1 MSRLP
6 DGLMRTPPARRRRR
20 GSRRFSPAGAAA
32 GPASGRRPGPQW
44 LRRILLLTTAGLLA
58 ALVGTGTLLY
68 TYAGELPSL
77 DHLSAQNLPQTTRIY
92 ARDGVTLLEERYQQ
106 RRTVVPLNEIAWDLR
121 HATIAIEDKDFYNHG
136 AVNPVRM
143 IAAGVYDLLHQQAAQ
158 GGSTITQQL
167 VKNYLLGASA
177 GSRSFDRKARELVL
191 SIQLE
196 RQYTKDQ
203 ILEMYLNTIFYGNQS
218 FGVEAA
224 AQTYFGTSAR
234 RLDLAESAFI
244 AGLPQRPSYLNPFLT
259 EGYTHAR
266 GRQRDVLNAMVRD
279 GYISA
284 AVADKAYAEDLGAK
298 LTAAHQSAAGQRAS
312 LAPHFVD
319 YVWNELEQR
328 YDPSYL
334 LTAGLKIVTT
344 LDPKTQALAQ
354 QAVHDGVA
362 RYAASYRVNNGAMLV
377 MNPHTGEVLAM
388 VGSADYSNADI
399 GGQVNYTVQPRQPGS
414 SFKPYTY
421 VTALMNGWTAASPLD
436 DSNGAHAFPGY
447 PVHDWDGKELGTIT
461 LRQSLQQSRNISS
474 VHLFKDVGVAKVLTT
489 ATILGITTKL
499 DPSLPTTLGAS
510 EVRMIDHL
518 SAYSAFANGGHKVT
532 PMDVL
537 EVRDAVGNLL
547 ESNAPQADAG
557 DRVLPASA
565 AYLLTDILKGAVKP
579 SMGFPVAA
587 KSGTT
592 TDFKDAWYIGYT
604 SDLAVASWM
613 GRTVTQPTPH
623 NESMSTSRYGGL
635 WGEIGPAS
643 SWKQFMKAYYAGKK
657 PADWTRPAGV
667 TPMTLCKLTG
677 QPAANIPDGLRITD
691 LTTIPDPTVPL
702 AGCGSGSSGSGT
714 AGSSSGDSGLPGV
727 LPSLSPLPIPPLP
740 PIVP

>member
-1 MSRLP
+1 MSSFTGRP
-6 DGLMRTPPARRRRR
+6 MGHPPARRRRR
-20 GSRRFSPAGAAA
+20 GSRRPPTVGAPARPSSSRRA
-32 GPASGRRPGPQW
+32 GSNW
-44 LRRILLLTTAGLLA
+44 LRRILLLTGAGLLA
-58 ALVGTGTLLY
+58 ILVGTGTLLY

-77 DHLSAQNLPQTTRIY
+77 DHLSARNLPQTTRIY

-106 RRTVVPLNEIAWDLR
+106 RRTVVPLNQIAWDLR

-143 IAAGVYDLLHQQAAQ
+143 VAAGVYDLLHQRAAQ

-167 VKNYLLGASA
+167 VKNYLLSGSA
-177 GSRSFDRKARELVL
+177 GSRSLDRKARELVL

-203 ILEMYLNTIFYGNQS
+203 ILKRYLNTIFYGNQS

-234 RLDLAESAFI
+234 HLDLAQSAFL
-244 AGLPQRPSYLNPFLT
+244 AGLPQRPSYLNPFLS
-259 EGYTHAR
+259 EGYVHAR
-266 GRQRDVLNAMVRD
+266 DRQHDVLAAMVRD
-279 GYISA
+279 GYITA
-284 AVADKAYAEDLGAK
+284 AVADNAYAEDLGPK
-298 LTAAHQSAAGQRAS
+298 LTAAHQAAVGQRAS
-312 LAPHFVD
+312 LAPHLVD
-319 YVWNELEQR
+319 YVWSELEQR
-328 YDPSYL
+328 YDPGYL
-334 LTAGLKIVTT
+334 LRAGLKIVTT

-354 QAVHDGVA
+354 QAVHDGIA

-399 GGQVNYTVQPRQPGS
+399 GGQVNYTTALRQPGS

-421 VTALMNGWTAASPLD
+421 ITALMNGWTPASPLD

-447 PVHDWDGKELGTIT
+447 PVHDWDAKELGTIT

-489 ATILGITTKL
+489 ATSLGITTKL

-537 EVRDAVGNLL
+537 EA
-547 ESNAPQADAG
+547 
-557 DRVLPASA
+557 
-565 AYLLTDILKGAVKP
+565 
-579 SMGFPVAA
+579 
-587 KSGTT
+587 
-592 TDFKDAWYIGYT
+592 
-604 SDLAVASWM
+604 
-613 GRTVTQPTPH
+613 
-623 NESMSTSRYGGL
+623 
-635 WGEIGPAS
+635 
-643 SWKQFMKAYYAGKK
+643 
-657 PADWTRPAGV
+657 
-667 TPMTLCKLTG
+667 
-677 QPAANIPDGLRITD
+677 
-691 LTTIPDPTVPL
+691 
-702 AGCGSGSSGSGT
+702 
-714 AGSSSGDSGLPGV
+714 
-727 LPSLSPLPIPPLP
+727 
-740 PIVP
+740 

>member
-1 MSRLP
+1 MPSFTGRP
-6 DGLMRTPPARRRRR
+6 MGQVPARRRRR
-20 GSRRFSPAGAAA
+20 GSRRHPVVGTAARPGSTRRA
-32 GPASGRRPGPQW
+32 GPHW
-44 LRRILLLTTAGLLA
+44 LRRILLLTTAGLLTVV
-58 ALVGTGTLLY
+58 VGTGTLLY

-106 RRTVVPLNEIAWDLR
+106 RRTVVPLNEMSWDLR
-121 HATIAIEDKDFYNHG
+121 HATISIEDKDFYNHG

-143 IAAGVYDLLHQQAAQ
+143 VAAGIYDLLHQRAAQ

-167 VKNYLLGASA
+167 VKNYLLSGSAS
-177 GSRSFDRKARELVL
+177 SRSLDRKARELML

-234 RLDLAESAFI
+234 RLDLAQSAFI

-259 EGYTHAR
+259 EGYVHAR
-266 GRQRDVLNAMVRD
+266 DRQHDVLSAMVRD
-279 GYISA
+279 GYITPA
-284 AVADKAYAEDLGAK
+284 AADKAYAEDLGPK
-298 LTAAHQSAAGQRAS
+298 LAAAHHAAVGQRAS

-319 YVWNELEQR
+319 YVWSELEQR

-334 LTAGLKIVTT
+334 LRSGLKIVTT

-362 RYAASYRVNNGAMLV
+362 RYASSYKVNNGAMLV

-399 GGQVNYTVQPRQPGS
+399 GGQVNYTTALRQPGS

-421 VTALMNGWTAASPLD
+421 ITALMNGWTPASPLD
-436 DSNGAHAFPGY
+436 DSNGAKAFPGY
-447 PVHDWDGKELGTIT
+447 PVHDWDSRELGTIT
-461 LRQSLQQSRNISS
+461 LRESLQKSRNISS
-474 VHLFKDVGVAKVLTT
+474 VHLFKDVGIQKVFTT
-489 ATILGITTKL
+489 ARSLGINTPL

-510 EVRMIDHL
+510 ELRMIDHL
-518 SAYSAFANGGHKVT
+518 SAYSAFANGGHRVRALA
-532 PMDVL
+532 VL
-537 EVRDAVGNLL
+537 EVRDPSGALL
-547 ESNAPQADAG
+547 ESNPPQPDG
-557 DRVLPASA
+557 GERVLPASA
-565 AYLLTDILKGAVKP
+565 TYLLTDILKGAVHP

-613 GRTVTQPTPH
+613 GRTLSQPTPH
-623 NESMSTSRYGGL
+623 NESMSTRAYGGL

-643 SWKQFMKAYYAGKK
+643 SWKQFIKAYYGSKK
-657 PADWTRPAGV
+657 PADWARPADV
-667 TPMTLCKLTG
+667 TPLTLCKLTG
-677 QPAANIPDGLRITD
+677 QPAPADAAPEFTIQDLALKPDAAL
-691 LTTIPDPTVPL
+691 PAAP
-702 AGCGSGSSGSGT
+702 CGTPATGGTSSDG
-714 AGSSSGDSGLPGV
+714 AAGLPGV
-727 LPSLSPLPIPPLP
+727 LPSLPPLPGASLP

>member
-1 MSRLP
+1 MGNVPS
-6 DGLMRTPPARRRRR
+6 RRRRR
-20 GSRRFSPAGAAA
+20 GSRRHPTVGGASHPASSQRA
-32 GPASGRRPGPQW
+32 GPHW
-44 LRRILLLTTAGLLA
+44 LRRILLLTTAGLLTV
-58 ALVGTGTLLY
+58 LVGTGTLLY

-77 DHLSAQNLPQTTRIY
+77 DHLSARNLPQTTRIY
-92 ARDGVTLLEERYQQ
+92 ARDGVTLLEERYEQ
-106 RRTVVPLNEIAWDLR
+106 RRTVVPLNEMSWDLR

-143 IAAGVYDLLHQQAAQ
+143 VAAGVYDLLHQRAAQ

-167 VKNYLLGASA
+167 VKNYLLSSS
-177 GSRSFDRKARELVL
+177 SRSLDRKARELVL

-224 AQTYFGTSAR
+224 SQTYFGISAR
-234 RLDLAESAFI
+234 RLDLAQSAFL
-244 AGLPQRPSYLNPFLT
+244 AGLPQRPSYLNPFLS
-259 EGYTHAR
+259 EGYVHAR
-266 GRQRDVLNAMVRD
+266 NRQADVLNALVRD
-279 GYISA
+279 GYITA
-284 AVADKAYAEDLGAK
+284 AVADKAYAEDLAPK
-298 LTAAHQSAAGQRAS
+298 LAAAHQAAVGQRAS

-319 YVWNELEQR
+319 YVWSELEQR
-328 YDPSYL
+328 YDPGYL
-334 LTAGLKIVTT
+334 LRSGLKIVTT

-362 RYAASYRVNNGAMLV
+362 RYASSYRVNNGAMLV

-399 GGQVNYTVQPRQPGS
+399 GGQVNYTTALRQPGS

-421 VTALMNGWTAASPLD
+421 ITALMNGWTPASPLD

-447 PVHDWDGKELGTIT
+447 PVHDWDSRELGTIT
-461 LRQSLQQSRNISS
+461 LRESLQKSRNISS
-474 VHLFKDVGVAKVLTT
+474 VHLFKDVGIQKVFTT
-489 ATILGITTKL
+489 VRSLGIETAL

-510 EVRMIDHL
+510 ELRMVDHL
-518 SAYSAFANGGHKVT
+518 SAYSAFANGGHRVRAL
-532 PMDVL
+532 DVL
-537 EVRDAVGNLL
+537 EVRDAAGVLL
-547 ESNAPQADAG
+547 ESNPPQPDTG
-557 DRVLPASA
+557 ERVLPASA
-565 AYLLTDILKGAVKP
+565 TYVLTDILKGAVHP

-623 NESMSTSRYGGL
+623 NESMSTRAYGGL
-635 WGEIGPAS
+635 WGEVGPAS

-657 PADWTRPAGV
+657 PADWARPAEV
-667 TPMTLCKLTG
+667 VPMTLCKLTG
-677 QPAANIPDGLRITD
+677 QPASSDVAPEFVIQD
-691 LTTIPDPTVPL
+691 LAVKPDPALPL
-702 AGCGSGSSGSGT
+702 GACGPPGGSVTPPGGP
-714 AGSSSGDSGLPGV
+714 AGLPGV
-727 LPSLSPLPIPPLP
+727 LPSIPPLPGASLP

>member
-1 MSRLP
+1 MGP
-6 DGLMRTPPARRRRR
+6 PPARRRRR
-20 GSRRFSPAGAAA
+20 GSRRHPTVGAPARLPSSRRAA
-32 GPASGRRPGPQW
+32 PHW

-58 ALVGTGTLLY
+58 IVVGTGTLLY

-77 DHLSAQNLPQTTRIY
+77 DHLSARNLPQTTRIY

-106 RRTVVPLNEIAWDLR
+106 RRTVVPLNEMSWDLR
-121 HATIAIEDKDFYNHG
+121 HATISIEDKDFYNHG

-143 IAAGVYDLLHQQAAQ
+143 LAAGVYDLLHQRAAQ

-167 VKNYLLGASA
+167 VKNYLLDSS
-177 GSRSFDRKARELVL
+177 SRSLDRKARELVL

-234 RLDLAESAFI
+234 RLDLAQSAFL

-259 EGYTHAR
+259 EGYAHAR
-266 GRQRDVLNAMVRD
+266 GRQRDVLSAMVRD
-279 GYISA
+279 GYITA
-284 AVADKAYAEDLGAK
+284 AVADKAYAEDLAPK
-298 LTAAHQSAAGQRAS
+298 LAAAHQAAVGQRAS
-312 LAPHFVD
+312 IAPHFVD
-319 YVWNELEQR
+319 YVWSELEQR

-334 LTAGLKIVTT
+334 LRAGLKIVTT

-354 QAVHDGVA
+354 QAVHDGIS
-362 RYAASYRVNNGAMLV
+362 RYAKSNRVNNGSMLV

-399 GGQVNYTVQPRQPGS
+399 GGQVNYTTALRQPGS

-421 VTALMNGWTAASPLD
+421 ITALMNGWTPASPLD

-447 PVHDWDGKELGTIT
+447 PVHDWDARELGTIA
-461 LRQSLQQSRNISS
+461 LRDSLQKSRNISS
-474 VHLFKDVGVAKVLTT
+474 VHLFKDVGIQKVF
-489 ATILGITTKL
+489 ATVRSLGINTPL

-510 EVRMIDHL
+510 ELRMIDHV
-518 SAYSAFANGGHKVT
+518 SAYSAFANGGHRVRALA
-532 PMDVL
+532 VL
-537 EVRDAVGNLL
+537 EVRDAAGALL
-547 ESNAPQADAG
+547 ESNPPQPDAG
-557 DRVLPASA
+557 ERVLPASA
-565 AYLLTDILKGAVKP
+565 TYLLTDILKGAVHP

-604 SDLAVASWM
+604 SDLVVASWM
-613 GRTVTQPTPH
+613 GRTVSQPTPH
-623 NESMSTSRYGGL
+623 NESMNGL
-635 WGEIGPAS
+635 WGEVGPAS
-643 SWKQFMKAYYAGKK
+643 SWRQFMKAYYGSKK
-657 PADWTRPAGV
+657 PADWARPADV
-667 TPMTLCKLTG
+667 VQMALCKLTG
-677 QPAANIPDGLRITD
+677 QPAPADVAPELAIQD
-691 LTTIPDPTVPL
+691 LAVKPDPALPL
-702 AGCGSGSSGSGT
+702 ASCGT
-714 AGSSSGDSGLPGV
+714 PTPAGGAPPGGAAGLPGA
-727 LPSLSPLPIPPLP
+727 LPSLPPLPSTSPP

>member
-1 MSRLP
+1 V
-6 DGLMRTPPARRRRR
+6 
-20 GSRRFSPAGAAA
+20 
-32 GPASGRRPGPQW
+32 
-44 LRRILLLTTAGLLA
+44 LLTSAGLLA
-58 ALVGTGTLLY
+58 ILVGTGTLLY

-77 DHLSAQNLPQTTRIY
+77 DHLSARNLPQTTRIY

-106 RRTVVPLNEIAWDLR
+106 RRTVVPLNEMSWDLR
-121 HATIAIEDKDFYNHG
+121 HATISIEDKDFYNHG

-143 IAAGVYDLLHQQAAQ
+143 LAAGVYDLLHQRAAQ

-167 VKNYLLGASA
+167 VKNYLLDSS
-177 GSRSFDRKARELVL
+177 SRSLDRKARELVL

-234 RLDLAESAFI
+234 RLDLAQSAFL

-259 EGYTHAR
+259 EGYAHAK
-266 GRQRDVLNAMVRD
+266 GRQRDVLDAMVRD
-279 GYISA
+279 GYVTA
-284 AVADKAYAEDLGAK
+284 AVADKAYAEDLAPK
-298 LTAAHQSAAGQRAS
+298 LAAAHQAAVGQRAS
-312 LAPHFVD
+312 IAPHFVD
-319 YVWNELEQR
+319 YVWSELEQR
-328 YDPSYL
+328 YDPGYL
-334 LTAGLKIVTT
+334 LRAGLKIVTT

-354 QAVHDGVA
+354 QAVHDGIA
-362 RYAASYRVNNGAMLV
+362 RYAKSNRVNNGSMLV

-399 GGQVNYTVQPRQPGS
+399 GGQVNYTTALRQPGS

-421 VTALMNGWTAASPLD
+421 ITALMNGWTPASPLD

-447 PVHDWDGKELGTIT
+447 PVHDWDARELGTIA
-461 LRQSLQQSRNISS
+461 LRDSLQKSRNISS
-474 VHLFKDVGVAKVLTT
+474 VHLFKDVGIQKVFTT
-489 ATILGITTKL
+489 VRSLGINTPL

-510 EVRMIDHL
+510 ELRMIDHV
-518 SAYSAFANGGHKVT
+518 SAYSAFANGGHRVRALA
-532 PMDVL
+532 VL
-537 EVRDAVGNLL
+537 EVRDAAGALL
-547 ESNAPQADAG
+547 ESNPPQPDAG
-557 DRVLPASA
+557 ERVLPTSA
-565 AYLLTDILKGAVKP
+565 TYILTDILKGAVHP

-604 SDLAVASWM
+604 SDLVVASWM
-613 GRTVTQPTPH
+613 GRTVSQPTPH
-623 NESMSTSRYGGL
+623 NESMNGL

-643 SWKQFMKAYYAGKK
+643 SWRQFMKAYYATKK
-657 PADWTRPAGV
+657 PADWARPADV
-667 TPMTLCKLTG
+667 VQMALCRLTG
-677 QPAANIPDGLRITD
+677 QPAPADVAPDLAIQD
-691 LTTIPDPTVPL
+691 LALKPDPALPRASCGAPAR
-702 AGCGSGSSGSGT
+702 AGGAPPGG
-714 AGSSSGDSGLPGV
+714 AAGLPGA
-727 LPSLSPLPIPPLP
+727 LPSLPPLPGTSLP

>member
-1 MSRLP
+1 ML
-6 DGLMRTPPARRRRR
+6 
-20 GSRRFSPAGAAA
+20 
-32 GPASGRRPGPQW
+32 
-44 LRRILLLTTAGLLA
+44 I
-58 ALVGTGTLLY
+58 GTGTLLY

-106 RRTVVPLNEIAWDLR
+106 RRTVVPLNAVAWDLR

-136 AVNPVRM
+136 AVNPVRLV
-143 IAAGVYDLLHQQAAQ
+143 AAGVYDILHQQAAQ

-167 VKNYLLGASA
+167 VKNYLLNASA
-177 GSRSFDRKARELVL
+177 SSRSLDRKARELVL
-191 SIQLE
+191 SFELE

-224 AQTYFGTSAR
+224 SQTYFGTSAG
-234 RLDLAESAFI
+234 RLDLAQSAFL

-259 EGYTHAR
+259 EGYVHAR
-266 GRQRDVLNAMVRD
+266 GRQRDVLDAMVRD
-279 GYISA
+279 GYITA
-284 AVADKAYAEDLGAK
+284 AAADKAYAEDLGPK
-298 LTAAHQSAAGQRAS
+298 LTAAHQASVGQRAS

-328 YDPSYL
+328 YDPGYL
-334 LTAGLKIVTT
+334 LRAGLKIVTT
-344 LDPKTQALAQ
+344 LDPKTQSLAQ
-354 QAVHDGVA
+354 QAVHDGIA
-362 RYAASYRVNNGAMLV
+362 RYAKSNKVNNGAMLV

-399 GGQVNYTVQPRQPGS
+399 GGQVNYTVAPRQPGS

-421 VTALMNGWTAASPLD
+421 ITALMNGWTPASPLD

-447 PVHDWDGKELGTIT
+447 PVHDWDGHELGTIT
-461 LRQSLQQSRNISS
+461 LRDSLQKSRNISS
-474 VHLFKDVGVAKVLTT
+474 VHLFKDVGIQNVFAT
-489 ATILGITTKL
+489 ARSLGISTPL

-510 EVRMIDHL
+510 ELRMIDHL
-518 SAYSAFANGGHKVT
+518 SAYSAFANGGHRVR
-532 PMDVL
+532 PLDVL
-537 EVRDAVGNLL
+537 EVRDAAGALL
-547 ESNAPQADAG
+547 ESNPPQADAG
-557 DRVLPASA
+557 ERVLPASA
-565 AYLLTDILKGAVKP
+565 TYLLTDILKGAVKP

-613 GRTVTQPTPH
+613 GRTVTKPTPH
-623 NESMSTSRYGGL
+623 NESMNGL

-643 SWKQFMKAYYAGKK
+643 SWRQFMKAYYAGKK
-657 PADWTRPAGV
+657 PADWARPADV
-667 TPMTLCKLTG
+667 ASMAICKLTG
-677 QPAANIPDGLRITD
+677 KPAAADTPAELTVQD
-691 LTTIPDPTVPL
+691 LAIVPDPALPF
-702 AGCGSGSSGSGT
+702 AGCGSPAGNGSQSGGT
-714 AGSSSGDSGLPGV
+714 SPGDSTGLPGV
-727 LPSLSPLPIPPLP
+727 LPSISPLPIPTLP

>member
-1 MSRLP
+1 M
-6 DGLMRTPPARRRRR
+6 GNAPARRRRR
-20 GSRRFSPAGAAA
+20 GSQRHFASGAAPPPLSTRRA
-32 GPASGRRPGPQW
+32 GPHW
-44 LRRILLLTTAGLLA
+44 LRRILLLTTAGLLTI
-58 ALVGTGTLLY
+58 LVGTGTLLY
-68 TYAGELPSL
+68 TYAGDLPSL
-77 DHLSAQNLPQTTRIY
+77 DHLSAHNLPQTTRIY

-106 RRTVVPLNEIAWDLR
+106 RRTVVPLNEMSWDLR
-121 HATIAIEDKDFYNHG
+121 HATISIEDKDFYNHG

-143 IAAGVYDLLHQQAAQ
+143 VAAGVYDLLHQRAAQ

-167 VKNYLLGASA
+167 VKNYLLSSN
-177 GSRSFDRKARELVL
+177 SRSLDRKARELVL

-224 AQTYFGTSAR
+224 SQTYFGTSAR
-234 RLDLAESAFI
+234 QLDLAQSAFL
-244 AGLPQRPSYLNPFLT
+244 AGLPQRPTYLNPFLT
-259 EGYTHAR
+259 EGYAHAR
-266 GRQRDVLNAMVRD
+266 NRERDVLNAMVRD
-279 GYISA
+279 GYITA
-284 AVADKAYAEDLGAK
+284 VVADKAYAEDLGPK
-298 LTAAHQSAAGQRAS
+298 LAAAHQAAVGARAS

-328 YDPSYL
+328 YDPGYL
-334 LTAGLKIVTT
+334 LRAGLKIVTT
-344 LDPKTQALAQ
+344 LDPKAQAMAQ

-362 RYAASYRVNNGAMLV
+362 RYGPSYRVNNGAMLV

-399 GGQVNYTVQPRQPGS
+399 GGQVNYTVKQRQPGS

-421 VTALMNGWTAASPLD
+421 VTALMNGWTPASPLD

-447 PVHDWDGKELGTIT
+447 PVHDWDSRELGTIT
-461 LRQSLQQSRNISS
+461 LRESLQKSRNISS
-474 VHLFKDVGVAKVLTT
+474 VHLFKDVGIQKVFTT
-489 ATILGITTKL
+489 ARNLGISTPL

-510 EVRMIDHL
+510 ELRMIDHL
-518 SAYSAFANGGHKVT
+518 SAYSAFANGGHRVR

-537 EVRDAVGNLL
+537 EVRDAAGVLL
-547 ESNAPQADAG
+547 ESNPPQPDAG
-557 DRVLPASA
+557 ERVLPASA
-565 AYLLTDILKGAVKP
+565 TYVLTDILKGAVHP
-579 SMGFPVAA
+579 SMGLPVAA

-623 NESMSTSRYGGL
+623 NESMSTARSGGL

-643 SWKQFMKAYYAGKK
+643 SWKQFMNAYYGSKK
-657 PADWTRPAGV
+657 PADWARPAEV
-667 TPMTLCKLTG
+667 ASVTLCKLTG
-677 QPAANIPDGLRITD
+677 QPAPADVAPELAIQDLVVTPDPALLPGACGAPAGSGTPAGGTPLGGPAGLPGI
-691 LTTIPDPTVPL
+691 LPSPSPLPSLLPTVP
-702 AGCGSGSSGSGT
+702 
-714 AGSSSGDSGLPGV
+714 
-727 LPSLSPLPIPPLP
+727 
-740 PIVP
+740 